1 MSHSSIRLQSPIR
14 KKVVDF
20 LFFWWFDGRI
30 CTTSYRSN
38 SFKFKST
45 SEKKGKYGVRS
56 LCLHQIKHH
65 TQTNHTETAYRSLL
79 PFSQLILIWN
89 LGLWTRTHFFVSS
102 DNFAE
107 SNSIS
112 LFICRFLSLS
122 LTFFFIFFVCNTL
135 CTISESAFVFIIECA
150 LVWFMARPANLK
162 YESSFGFRWFVYSP
176 LFFILFSTSSEPCLS
191 DRLFSASS
199 SDGRLYFFFVFFLM
213 LYIETNLLCVFI
225 TSIGISFS
233 LWMNF
238 GNN

>member
-122 LTFFFIFFVCNTL
+122 LSRYFFIFL
-135 CTISESAFVFIIECA
+135 CAIHCVQSLNQHLYLSSSV
-150 LVWFMARPANLK
+150 R
-162 YESSFGFRWFVYSP
+162 SFG
-176 LFFILFSTSSEPCLS
+176 
-191 DRLFSASS
+191 
-199 SDGRLYFFFVFFLM
+199 
-213 LYIETNLLCVFI
+213 
-225 TSIGISFS
+225 
-233 LWMNF
+233 LWRAQQI
-238 GNN
+238 